1 MNQTGPAITRYAFMS
16 GMLRGTHLTL
26 HPTCLV
32 HRSDNHLETL
42 PLAGITALRVAFQ
55 RDTRKLGWGIALIV
69 IALLLLAIAGPIGS
83 FASGAA
89 GEMATAGAQ
98 GVARA
103 LHGFFRLLEAVASL
117 LPAAALACVIGGGR
131 CARLGWMGGTMCS
144 SACRAP
150 SAFMRRARRD
160 TMMLD
165 FAEALSE
172 RLMLLKGGEADCLTC
187 LREFVSQL
195 EANGDLKRITA
206 EVSPR
211 LE

>member
-1 MNQTGPAITRYAFMS
+1 MSETGPAITRYGFTS

-117 LPAAALACVIGGGR
+117 LPVLALACVIGGGAL
-131 CARLGWMGGTMCS
+131 CALGWMGSTMLLVS
-144 SACRAP
+144 LPGSERLYATRG
-150 SAFMRRARRD
+150 RD
-160 TMMLD
+160 SMLLD

-172 RLMLLKGGEADCLTC
+172 RLMLLK
-187 LREFVSQL
+187 R
-195 EANGDLKRITA
+195 
-206 EVSPR
+206 
-211 LE
+211 